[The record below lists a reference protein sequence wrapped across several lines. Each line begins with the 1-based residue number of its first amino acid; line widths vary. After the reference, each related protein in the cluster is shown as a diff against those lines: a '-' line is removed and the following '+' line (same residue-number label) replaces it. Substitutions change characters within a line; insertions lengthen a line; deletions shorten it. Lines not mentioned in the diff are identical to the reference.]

1 MRKRRKIKKRRTNYS
16 EMFINF
22 SVTTVLFFIAFF
34 FFLVPK
40 VKLNDPIDKVININ
54 SVYSNE
60 GVTIEDIFGNKM
72 IFKAISNI
80 DTSKNSINKLDY
92 IYKDNFFSFRIKQ
105 NVIVKDIESPKIILN
120 GNKEEYYCPNSK
132 YEEQGYKAYDNVD
145 KDITKLVKVKKYA
158 NKIIYSVTDSSGN
171 KKEVTRFIKKG
182 DKEKPTITL
191 NGDKDIF
198 ITIGE
203 QYKDEGVVAI
213 DNCDQDITSKVK
225 VTNNIDNTKVGDYK
239 IKYQVKDN
247 SNNKST
253 ITRNIKVRE
262 PLEPNTIYLT
272 FDDGPRD
279 GTTDKILDILKEKD
293 VKATFFVTN
302 NGSDDLIR
310 RAFSEGHSLGIH
322 TASHRYD
329 LIYAS
334 VDNYFNDLNIV
345 ENRIFNITGKKT
357 NIIRFPGG
365 SSNTISKKYS
375 LGIMSTLTKDV
386 ISKNYQYFDW
396 NIDSGDSIYNNSKN
410 DIYNNVINNISKDKY
425 NVILM
430 HDTKNK
436 TVEVLPMIIDY
447 AKSNGYNFKTLT
459 SNTIPIRQKVN
470 N

>member
-1 MRKRRKIKKRRTNYS
+1 
-16 EMFINF
+16 
-22 SVTTVLFFIAFF
+22 
-34 FFLVPK
+34 
-40 VKLNDPIDKVININ
+40 
-54 SVYSNE
+54 
-60 GVTIEDIFGNKM
+60 M
-72 IFKAISNI
+72 IFKTISNI

-105 NVIVKDIESPKIILN
+105 NIIVKDIESPKIILN
-120 GNKEEYYCPNSK
+120 GDKEEYFCPNSK
-132 YEEQGYKAYDNVD
+132 YKEQGYKAYDNVD
-145 KDITKLVKVKKYA
+145 KDITKSVKVKKYSD
-158 NKIIYSVTDSSGN
+158 KIVYSVTDSSGN
-171 KKEVTRFIKKG
+171 KSEVTRFIKKG
-182 DKEKPTITL
+182 DDEKPVITL

-198 ITIGE
+198 IPLGGE
-203 QYKDEGVVAI
+203 YIDEGISAI

-225 VTNNIDNTKVGDYK
+225 VTDNIDNTKVGDYK
-239 IKYQVKDN
+239 IEYQVKDN

-293 VKATFFVTN
+293 VKATFFVTS

-310 RAFSEGHSLGIH
+310 RAYNEGHSLGIH
-322 TASHRYD
+322 TSSHRYD

-334 VDNYFNDLNIV
+334 IDNYYNDLNIV

-357 NIIRFPGG
+357 NLIRFPGG

-375 LGIMSTLTKDV
+375 QGIMSTLTKDV
-386 ISKNYQYFDW
+386 ISKNYQYYDW
-396 NIDSGDSIYNNSKN
+396 NIDSTDAVYNSSKN

-425 NVILM
+425 NIILM

-459 SNTIPIRQKVN
+459 SNTIPMRQKVN

>member
-1 MRKRRKIKKRRTNYS
+1 MRKIKRRITYFS
-16 EMFINF
+16 ERFINIT
-22 SVTTVLFFIAFF
+22 VTVVLFLFAFF
-34 FFLVPK
+34 FFVVPK
-40 VKLNDPIDKVININ
+40 VKLNEPINKVVNIN
-54 SVYSNE
+54 SIYNNE
-60 GVTIEDIFGNKM
+60 GITIEDIFGNKK
-72 IFKAISNI
+72 IVKSLNNI
-80 DTSKNSINKLDY
+80 DTSKKTVNKVDY

-105 NVIVKDIESPKIILN
+105 NIIVEDIESPKIILN
-120 GNKEEYYCPNSK
+120 GDKEEYFCPNSK
-132 YEEQGYKAYDNVD
+132 YKEQGYKAYDNVD
-145 KDITKLVKVKKYA
+145 KDITKSVKVKKYSD
-158 NKIIYSVTDSSGN
+158 KIVYSVTDSSGN
-171 KKEVTRFIKKG
+171 KSEVTRFIKKG
-182 DKEKPTITL
+182 DDEKPVITL

-198 ITIGE
+198 IPLGGE
-203 QYKDEGVVAI
+203 YIDEGISAI

-225 VTNNIDNTKVGDYK
+225 TTNNIDNTKVGDYK

-293 VKATFFVTN
+293 VKATFFVTS

-310 RAFSEGHSLGIH
+310 RAYNEGHSLGIH
-322 TASHRYD
+322 TSSHRYD

-334 VDNYFNDLNIV
+334 IDNYYNDLKIV
-345 ENRIFNITGKKT
+345 EDRIFNIAGKKT
-357 NIIRFPGG
+357 NLIRFPGG

-375 LGIMSTLTKDV
+375 QGIMSTLTKDV
-386 ISKNYQYFDW
+386 ISKNYQYYDW
-396 NIDSGDSIYNNSKN
+396 NIDSTDAVYNSSKN

-425 NVILM
+425 NIILM

-436 TVEVLPMIIDY
+436 TVEALPMIIDY
-447 AKSNGYNFKTLT
+447 AKSNGYVFKVLT
-459 SNTIPIRQKVN
+459 SNTIPMRQKVN

>member
-1 MRKRRKIKKRRTNYS
+1 MRKIKRRITYFS
-16 EMFINF
+16 ERFINIT
-22 SVTTVLFFIAFF
+22 VTVVLFLFAFF
-34 FFLVPK
+34 FFVVPK
-40 VKLNDPIDKVININ
+40 VKLNEPINKVVNIN
-54 SVYSNE
+54 SIYNNE
-60 GVTIEDIFGNKM
+60 GITIEDIFGNKK
-72 IFKAISNI
+72 IVKSLNNI
-80 DTSKNSINKLDY
+80 DTSKKTVNKVDY

-105 NVIVKDIESPKIILN
+105 NIIVEDIESPKIILN
-120 GNKEEYYCPNSK
+120 GDKEEYFCPNSK
-132 YEEQGYKAYDNVD
+132 YKEQGYKAYDNVD
-145 KDITKLVKVKKYA
+145 KDITKSVKVKKYSD
-158 NKIIYSVTDSSGN
+158 KIVYSVTDSSGN
-171 KKEVTRFIKKG
+171 KSEVTRFIKKG
-182 DKEKPTITL
+182 DDEKPVITL

-198 ITIGE
+198 IPLGGE
-203 QYKDEGVVAI
+203 YIDEGISAI

-225 VTNNIDNTKVGDYK
+225 TTNNIDNTKVGDYK
-239 IKYQVKDN
+239 IEYQVKDN

-293 VKATFFVTN
+293 VKATFFVTS
-302 NGSDDLIR
+302 NGSDNLIR
-310 RAFSEGHSLGIH
+310 RAYNEGHSLGIH
-322 TASHRYD
+322 TSSHRYD

-334 VDNYFNDLNIV
+334 IDNYYNDLNIV

-357 NIIRFPGG
+357 NLIRFPGG

-375 LGIMSTLTKDV
+375 QGIMSTLTKDV
-386 ISKNYQYFDW
+386 ISKNYQYYDW
-396 NIDSGDSIYNNSKN
+396 NIDSTDAVYNSSKN

-425 NVILM
+425 NIILM

-459 SNTIPIRQKVN
+459 SNTIPMRQKVN

>member
-1 MRKRRKIKKRRTNYS
+1 MRKIKRRITYFS
-16 EMFINF
+16 ERFINIT
-22 SVTTVLFFIAFF
+22 VTIVLFLFAFF
-34 FFLVPK
+34 FFAVPK
-40 VKLNDPIDKVININ
+40 VKLNEPINKVVNIN
-54 SVYSNE
+54 SIYNNE
-60 GVTIEDIFGNKM
+60 GITIEDIFGNKK
-72 IFKAISNI
+72 IVKSLNNI
-80 DTSKNSINKLDY
+80 DTSKKTVNKVDY

-105 NVIVKDIESPKIILN
+105 NIIVEDIESPKIILN
-120 GNKEEYYCPNSK
+120 GDKEEYFCPNSK
-132 YEEQGYKAYDNVD
+132 YKEQGYKAYDNVD
-145 KDITKLVKVKKYA
+145 KDITKSVKVKKYSD
-158 NKIIYSVTDSSGN
+158 KIVYSVTDSSGN
-171 KKEVTRFIKKG
+171 KSEVTRFIKKG
-182 DKEKPTITL
+182 DDEKPVITL

-198 ITIGE
+198 IPLGGE
-203 QYKDEGVVAI
+203 YIDEGISAI

-225 VTNNIDNTKVGDYK
+225 VTDNIDNTKVGDYK
-239 IKYQVKDN
+239 IEYQVKDN

-293 VKATFFVTN
+293 VKATFFVTS
-302 NGSDDLIR
+302 NGSDNLIR
-310 RAFSEGHSLGIH
+310 RAYNEGHSLGIH
-322 TASHRYD
+322 TSSHRYD

-334 VDNYFNDLNIV
+334 IDNYYNDLNIV

-357 NIIRFPGG
+357 NLIRFPGG

-375 LGIMSTLTKDV
+375 QGIMSTLTKDV
-386 ISKNYQYFDW
+386 ISKNYQYYDW
-396 NIDSGDSIYNNSKN
+396 NIDSTDAVYNSSKN

-425 NVILM
+425 NIILM

-459 SNTIPIRQKVN
+459 SNTIPMRQKVN

>member
-120 GNKEEYYCPNSK
+120 GNEEEYYCPNSK

-386 ISKNYQYFDW
+386 ISKNYQYYDW

>member
-120 GNKEEYYCPNSK
+120 GNEEEYYCPNSK

-182 DKEKPTITL
+182 DKEKPAITL

-386 ISKNYQYFDW
+386 ISKNYQYYDW

-459 SNTIPIRQKVN
+459 SNTIHIRQNVN

>member
-182 DKEKPTITL
+182 DKEKPAITL

-386 ISKNYQYFDW
+386 ISKNYQYYDW

>member
-1 MRKRRKIKKRRTNYS
+1 MRKIKRRRTYFS
-16 EMFINF
+16 ERFIN
-22 SVTTVLFFIAFF
+22 TTVTIVLFLFAFF
-34 FFLVPK
+34 FFAVPK
-40 VKLNDPIDKVININ
+40 VKLNEPINKVVNIN
-54 SVYSNE
+54 SIYNNE
-60 GVTIEDIFGNKM
+60 GITIEDIFGNKK
-72 IFKAISNI
+72 IVKSLNNI
-80 DTSKNSINKLDY
+80 DTSKKTVNKVDY

-105 NVIVKDIESPKIILN
+105 NIIVEDIESPKIILN
-120 GNKEEYYCPNSK
+120 GDKEEYFCPNSK
-132 YEEQGYKAYDNVD
+132 YKEQGYKAYDNVD
-145 KDITKLVKVKKYA
+145 KDITKSVKVKKYSD
-158 NKIIYSVTDSSGN
+158 KIVYSVTDSSGN
-171 KKEVTRFIKKG
+171 KSEVTRFIKKG
-182 DKEKPTITL
+182 DDEKPVITL

-198 ITIGE
+198 IPLGGE
-203 QYKDEGVVAI
+203 YIDEGISAI

-225 VTNNIDNTKVGDYK
+225 VTDNIDNTKVGDYK
-239 IKYQVKDN
+239 IEYQVKDN

-293 VKATFFVTN
+293 VKATFFVTS
-302 NGSDDLIR
+302 NGSDNLIR
-310 RAFSEGHSLGIH
+310 RAYNEGHSLGIH
-322 TASHRYD
+322 TSSHRYD

-334 VDNYFNDLNIV
+334 IDNYYNDLNIV

-357 NIIRFPGG
+357 NLIRFPGG

-375 LGIMSTLTKDV
+375 QGIMSTLTKDV
-386 ISKNYQYFDW
+386 ISKNYQYYDW
-396 NIDSGDSIYNNSKN
+396 NIDSTDAVYNSSKN

-425 NVILM
+425 NIILM

-459 SNTIPIRQKVN
+459 SNTIPMRQKVN

>member
-182 DKEKPTITL
+182 DKEKPAITL

>member
-1 MRKRRKIKKRRTNYS
+1 MRKRRNIKKRRTSYS
-16 EMFINF
+16 EIFINF

-34 FFLVPK
+34 FFVVPK
-40 VKLNDPIDKVININ
+40 VKLNEPINKVVNIN
-54 SVYSNE
+54 SIYNNE
-60 GVTIEDIFGNKM
+60 GITIEDIFGNKM
-72 IFKAISNI
+72 IFKTISNI

-105 NVIVKDIESPKIILN
+105 NIIVKDIESPKIILN
-120 GNKEEYYCPNSK
+120 GDKEEYFCPNSK
-132 YEEQGYKAYDNVD
+132 YKEQGYKAYDNVD
-145 KDITKLVKVKKYA
+145 KDITNLVKVKKYSD
-158 NKIIYSVTDSSGN
+158 KIIYSVTDSSGN
-171 KKEVTRFIKKG
+171 KSKVTRFIKKG
-182 DKEKPTITL
+182 DDEKPVITL

-198 ITIGE
+198 IPLGGE
-203 QYKDEGVVAI
+203 YIDEGISAI

-293 VKATFFVTN
+293 VKATFFVTS

-310 RAFSEGHSLGIH
+310 RAYNEGHSLGIH
-322 TASHRYD
+322 TSSHRYD

-334 VDNYFNDLNIV
+334 IDNYYNDLKIV

-357 NIIRFPGG
+357 NLIRFPGG

-375 LGIMSTLTKDV
+375 QGIMSTLTKDV
-386 ISKNYQYFDW
+386 ISKNYQYYDW
-396 NIDSGDSIYNNSKN
+396 NIDSTDAVYNSSKN
-410 DIYNNVINNISKDKY
+410 NIYNNVINNISKDKY
-425 NVILM
+425 NIILM

-459 SNTIPIRQKVN
+459 SNTIPMRQKVN

>member
-1 MRKRRKIKKRRTNYS
+1 MRKRRNIKKRRTSYS
-16 EMFINF
+16 EIFINF

-34 FFLVPK
+34 FFVVPK
-40 VKLNDPIDKVININ
+40 VKLNEPINKVVNIN
-54 SVYSNE
+54 SIYNNE
-60 GVTIEDIFGNKM
+60 GITIEDIFGNKM
-72 IFKAISNI
+72 IFKTISNI

-105 NVIVKDIESPKIILN
+105 NIIVKDIESPKIILN
-120 GNKEEYYCPNSK
+120 GDKEEYFCPNSK
-132 YEEQGYKAYDNVD
+132 YKEQGYKAYDNVD
-145 KDITKLVKVKKYA
+145 KDITNLVKVKKYSD
-158 NKIIYSVTDSSGN
+158 KIIYSVTDSSGN
-171 KKEVTRFIKKG
+171 KSKVTRFIKKG
-182 DKEKPTITL
+182 DDEKPVITL

-198 ITIGE
+198 ISLGGKYI
-203 QYKDEGVVAI
+203 DEGISAI

-225 VTNNIDNTKVGDYK
+225 TTNNIDNTKVGDYK

-293 VKATFFVTN
+293 VKATFFVTS

-310 RAFSEGHSLGIH
+310 RAYNEGHSLGIH
-322 TASHRYD
+322 TSSHRYD

-334 VDNYFNDLNIV
+334 IDNYYNDLKIV

-357 NIIRFPGG
+357 NLIRFPGG

-375 LGIMSTLTKDV
+375 QGIMSTLTKDV
-386 ISKNYQYFDW
+386 ISKNYQYYDW
-396 NIDSGDSIYNNSKN
+396 NIDSTDAVYNSSKN

-425 NVILM
+425 NIILM

-459 SNTIPIRQKVN
+459 SNTIPMRQKVN

>member
-1 MRKRRKIKKRRTNYS
+1 MRKIKRRITYFS
-16 EMFINF
+16 ERFINIT
-22 SVTTVLFFIAFF
+22 VTVVLFLFAFF
-34 FFLVPK
+34 FFVVPK
-40 VKLNDPIDKVININ
+40 AKLNEPINKVVNIN
-54 SVYSNE
+54 SIYNNE
-60 GVTIEDIFGNKM
+60 GITIEDIFGNKK
-72 IFKAISNI
+72 IVKSLNNI
-80 DTSKNSINKLDY
+80 DTSKKTVNKVDY

-105 NVIVKDIESPKIILN
+105 NIIVEDIESPKIILN
-120 GNKEEYYCPNSK
+120 GDKEEYFCPNSK
-132 YEEQGYKAYDNVD
+132 YKEQGYKAYDNVD
-145 KDITKLVKVKKYA
+145 KDITKSVKVKKYSD
-158 NKIIYSVTDSSGN
+158 KIVYSVTDSSGN
-171 KKEVTRFIKKG
+171 KSEVTRFIKKG
-182 DKEKPTITL
+182 DDEKPVITL

-198 ITIGE
+198 IPLGGE
-203 QYKDEGVVAI
+203 YIDEGISAI

-225 VTNNIDNTKVGDYK
+225 VTDNIDNTKVGDYK
-239 IKYQVKDN
+239 IEYQVKDN

-293 VKATFFVTN
+293 VKATFFVTS
-302 NGSDDLIR
+302 NGSDNLIR
-310 RAFSEGHSLGIH
+310 RAYNEGHSLGIH
-322 TASHRYD
+322 TSSHRYD

-334 VDNYFNDLNIV
+334 IDNYYNDLNIV

-357 NIIRFPGG
+357 NLIRFPGG

-375 LGIMSTLTKDV
+375 QGIMSTLTKDV
-386 ISKNYQYFDW
+386 ISKNYQYYDW
-396 NIDSGDSIYNNSKN
+396 NIDSTDAVYNSSKN

-425 NVILM
+425 NIILM

-459 SNTIPIRQKVN
+459 SNTIPMRQKVN

>member
-120 GNKEEYYCPNSK
+120 GNEEEYYCPNSK

-182 DKEKPTITL
+182 DKEKPAITL

>member
-1 MRKRRKIKKRRTNYS
+1 MRKRRNIKKRRTSYS
-16 EMFINF
+16 EIFINF

-34 FFLVPK
+34 FFVVPK
-40 VKLNDPIDKVININ
+40 VKLNEPINKVVNIN
-54 SVYSNE
+54 SIYNNE
-60 GVTIEDIFGNKM
+60 GITIEDIFGNKM
-72 IFKAISNI
+72 IFKTISNI

-105 NVIVKDIESPKIILN
+105 NIIVKDIESPKIILN
-120 GNKEEYYCPNSK
+120 GDKEEYFCPNSK
-132 YEEQGYKAYDNVD
+132 YKEQGYKAYDNVD
-145 KDITKLVKVKKYA
+145 KDITKSVKVKKYSD
-158 NKIIYSVTDSSGN
+158 KIVYSVTDSSGN
-171 KKEVTRFIKKG
+171 KSEVTRFIKKG
-182 DKEKPTITL
+182 DDEKPVITL

-198 ITIGE
+198 IPLGGE
-203 QYKDEGVVAI
+203 YIDEGISAI

-225 VTNNIDNTKVGDYK
+225 VTDNIDNTKVGDYK
-239 IKYQVKDN
+239 IEYQVKDN

-293 VKATFFVTN
+293 VKATFFVTS

-310 RAFSEGHSLGIH
+310 RAYNEGHSLGIH
-322 TASHRYD
+322 TSSHRYD

-334 VDNYFNDLNIV
+334 IDNYYNDLNIV

-357 NIIRFPGG
+357 NLIRFPGG

-375 LGIMSTLTKDV
+375 QGIMSTLTKDV
-386 ISKNYQYFDW
+386 ISKNYQYYDW
-396 NIDSGDSIYNNSKN
+396 NIDSTDAVYNSSKN

-425 NVILM
+425 NIILM

-459 SNTIPIRQKVN
+459 SNTIPMRQKVN

>member
-120 GNKEEYYCPNSK
+120 GNEEEYYCPNSK

-386 ISKNYQYFDW
+386 ISKNYQYYDW

-436 TVEVLPMIIDY
+436 NTRSRVMIIDY

>member
-1 MRKRRKIKKRRTNYS
+1 MRKIKRRITYFS
-16 EMFINF
+16 ERFINIT
-22 SVTTVLFFIAFF
+22 VTVVLFLFAFF
-34 FFLVPK
+34 FFVVPK
-40 VKLNDPIDKVININ
+40 VKLNEPINKVVNIN
-54 SVYSNE
+54 SIYNNE
-60 GVTIEDIFGNKM
+60 GITIEDIFGNKK
-72 IFKAISNI
+72 IVKSLNNI
-80 DTSKNSINKLDY
+80 DTSKKTVNKVDY

-105 NVIVKDIESPKIILN
+105 NIIVEDIESPKIILN
-120 GNKEEYYCPNSK
+120 GDKEEYFCPNSK
-132 YEEQGYKAYDNVD
+132 YKEQGYKAYDNVD
-145 KDITKLVKVKKYA
+145 KDITKSVKVKKYSD
-158 NKIIYSVTDSSGN
+158 KIVYSVTDSSGN
-171 KKEVTRFIKKG
+171 KSEVTRFIKKG
-182 DKEKPTITL
+182 DDEKPVITL

-198 ITIGE
+198 IPLGGE
-203 QYKDEGVVAI
+203 YIDEGISAI

-225 VTNNIDNTKVGDYK
+225 VTDNIDNTKVGDYK
-239 IKYQVKDN
+239 IEYQVKDN

-293 VKATFFVTN
+293 VKATFFVTS
-302 NGSDDLIR
+302 NGSDNLIR
-310 RAFSEGHSLGIH
+310 RAYNEGHSLGIH
-322 TASHRYD
+322 TSSHRYD

-334 VDNYFNDLNIV
+334 IDNYYNDLNIV

-357 NIIRFPGG
+357 NLIRFPGG

-375 LGIMSTLTKDV
+375 QGIMSTLTKDV
-386 ISKNYQYFDW
+386 ISKNYQYYDW
-396 NIDSGDSIYNNSKN
+396 NIDSTDAVYNSSKN

-425 NVILM
+425 NIILM

-459 SNTIPIRQKVN
+459 SNTIPMRQKVN